1 MQDKIMTLFC
11 GALLSVF
18 ALSGCVWIYSNG
30 PNLVK
35 DGKPCADIVIS
46 DKPTRA
52 VKLASA
58 ELQTYIAKISGAKLA
73 IVTAPDTNVA
83 AHIYVGR
90 SDYTDALKISDE
102 GLNSGAF
109 KMVSGNPPGA
119 DSKAGWLVLLGHDK
133 DFTWPQYAPRDS
145 KDTQRALKEWDTRT
159 GEHWTNPNLL
169 ADSMWRYSPAID
181 LYEFDERGTLNA
193 VYEFLRSLGVRWYM
207 PGDLGEIVPS
217 LTTITLTPV
226 DKTVKPDF
234 PYRNLGDYAPAFRYS
249 GNRDGMLYKLRCG
262 FDATL
267 GIPGPHGLCNV
278 YKREEFKKAHPEF
291 SLCFSSQEFVDC
303 TVKYARTVFDI
314 YPDMQYLSLWPDD
327 GYWVGGVCKCDRCQ
341 GQVTPGRDKSGT
353 CSDYIWGFIE
363 RVARE
368 VYKTHPDRKI
378 ICGAYS
384 CYTLPPEKIAKF
396 SPNVMVAIKDE
407 RWSFNDP
414 EARAKALE
422 IRKGWLD
429 KLVPGNLQIYCHY
442 LDSGAHLPSYYPHV
456 IAEDLRSLKGKSQ
469 GEFIEL
475 TFGGT
480 DGGSMGNMHAPGFN
494 HLNVYVTSR
503 YYWDADLDID
513 ALLNEYYEKFYGPAA
528 KEMKAFIEYS
538 EANWT
543 KMGTKVEPIDKA
555 LELLDKAR
563 QKVAADSV
571 YGRRIQLVVEYL
583 KPLKCQRDR
592 LAMGRDKDLPKC
604 GISEGNKADIK
615 IDGKLDDK
623 LWGGGGD
630 WTHGSLKELETGV
643 APAMGTSFTSCWAD
657 NALYLAIRC
666 EERDTKGMKI
676 TANNTDDQAIYKGD
690 FVELLLETQSH
701 SYYRIAIAPNGVLVD
716 TDMKLGGPEPRWS
729 SKAEVATQ
737 VGDGFWTVE
746 LRIPMTG
753 DLGDP
758 LNGVVGFKPGLP
770 FYFNLCRQRVRD
782 RGIERSAFS
791 PTGKPDF
798 YDPVKFGTLST
809 NR

>member
-1 MQDKIMTLFC
+1 MQPIIKCLC
-11 GALLSVF
+11 GVLLSVC
-18 ALSGCVWIYSNG
+18 ALSGRVVGG
-30 PNLVK
+30 PCLVK
-35 DGKPCADIVIS
+35 DRLPCADIVIS
-46 DKPTRA
+46 AQPTRA
-52 VKLASA
+52 VKLAA
-58 ELQTYIAKISGAKLA
+58 VELQTYIVKISGAKLPIA
-73 IVTAPDTNVA
+73 TAPGTNVS
-83 AHIYVGR
+83 AHIYVGK
-90 SDYTDALKISDE
+90 SEYTDKLKISDE

-109 KMVSGNPPGA
+109 RMVSGNPPGA

-145 KDTQRALKEWDTRT
+145 KDTQRALKEWDART

-181 LYEFDERGTLNA
+181 LYEFDKRGTLNA
-193 VYEFLRSLGVRWYM
+193 VYEFLRGLGVRWYM

-217 LTTITLTPV
+217 LKTIALTPV

-278 YKREEFKKAHPEF
+278 YKREEFKKEHPEF

-314 YPDMQYLSLWPDD
+314 YPDMKYLSLWPDD
-327 GYWVGGVCKCDRCQ
+327 GYWLGGVCKCDRCQ
-341 GQVTPGRDKSGT
+341 GQVTRGRDKSGT

-368 VYKTHPDRKI
+368 VYKTHPDRKV

-414 EARAKALE
+414 EARAKAIE

-429 KLVPGNLQIYCHY
+429 KVAPGNLQIYQHY
-442 LDSGAHLPSYYPHV
+442 LESGSHMPAYFPHA
-456 IAEDLRSLKGKSQ
+456 IAEDLRSLKGLSQ

-494 HLNVYVTSR
+494 HLDVYVTSR
-503 YYWDADLDID
+503 YYWDADQDIE
-513 ALLNEYYEKFYGPAA
+513 ALLNEYYAKFYGPAA
-528 KEMKAFIEYS
+528 QEMQAFIEYS
-538 EANWT
+538 EANWRF
-543 KMGTKVEPIDKA
+543 MGTKVEPIDKA

-563 QKVAADSV
+563 QKVSSDSV

-583 KPLKCQRDR
+583 APLKGLRAR
-592 LAMGRDKDLPKC
+592 LAMGRAKDLPKC
-604 GISEGNKADIK
+604 GTS
-615 IDGKLDDK
+615 
-623 LWGGGGD
+623 
-630 WTHGSLKELETGV
+630 GSLKELETGV
-643 APAMGTSFTSCWAD
+643 APAMGTTFTARWAD
-657 NALYLAIRC
+657 DALCLAIRC

-676 TANNTDDQAIYKGD
+676 TTTNTDDQAIFKGD
-690 FVELLLETQSH
+690 FVELLLETQVH

-716 TDMKLGGPEPRWS
+716 TDMKLGGRPEPSWS
-729 SKAEVATQ
+729 SNAKVATQ
-737 VGDGFWTVE
+737 VGAGFWTVDV
-746 LRIPMTG
+746 RIPVG
-753 DLGDP
+753 KDVGDP
-758 LNGVVGFKPGLP
+758 LHGVVGSKPGLP
-770 FYFNLCRQRVRD
+770 FYFNLCRQRVRE

-791 PTGKPDF
+791 PTGKPVF
-798 YDPVKFGTLST
+798 YDPVKFGTLT
-809 NR
+809 LR